1 MKFSERELIQKITAG
16 IEGDLTAEETA
27 ELDALLS
34 ENAEARKIYLRLMQ
48 MHSLLETFPPEAN
61 SPAVEALVA
70 GGKLIRFSR
79 SRTATGL
86 AVAAAVAILAI
97 ATGFFMNQKTPNAI
111 ATLILA
117 EDCQWKSPAHEPQE
131 GQRLSPGS
139 IHLTRGTAVIRFDN
153 GAKMV
158 MSTDSSV
165 DLNSA
170 DSASLKTGEVIIRA
184 EEGSEGFRL
193 DSPRGEMTDLGT
205 EFAVRV
211 LPSGE
216 TELHVHE
223 GEVATKESVVTAG
236 KAVKLQKSGNADLPI
251 NAPRFSETIRK
262 ANPKER
268 RDLMTAYEGFYTGA
282 GVYPPGE
289 LDLGKGW
296 EGPWR
301 LRTPEEFGE
310 NGDDTFPD
318 MKIGFGK
325 LNVVWPVRGGEKGM
339 LELPPGRNIRLRQLS
354 QPIDLSKDGITY
366 FSFLAGELADSVVS
380 GETEASLPNIKRND
394 FRITLRSSEDYFGE
408 SLSAGWAK
416 NRQVRVHTDPGAA
429 LRSIRQIPEGETVF
443 CVGKIIHSKR
453 LSDQVQF
460 RFYRSSDS
468 LDFAEPAEWDIETRD
483 LDLSAKL
490 DLLLITSV
498 GQATRYVDEIRIG
511 PTWRSVTPIDL
522 EKLSD

>member
-1 MKFSERELIQKITAG
+1 MKFSERELIQRITAG
-16 IEGDLTAEETA
+16 IEGDLSAEETA
-27 ELDALLS
+27 ELDELLTG
-34 ENAEARKIYLRLMQ
+34 NPEARIIYLRTIQ
-48 MHSLLETFPPEAN
+48 MHSLLEAIHPEAN
-61 SPAVEALVA
+61 DVA
-70 GGKLIRFSR
+70 IEEVVGCKKLIRFSR
-79 SRTATGL
+79 SRMATGL
-86 AVAAAVAILAI
+86 AVAAAVVILAI
-97 ATGFFMNQKTPNAI
+97 VTSFFTNQKVPTTI

-117 EDCQWKSPAHEPQE
+117 EDCEWKSSGDAPVE
-131 GQRLSPGS
+131 GQRLSPGR
-139 IHLTRGTAVIRFDN
+139 IHLTGGTAVIRFDN
-153 GAKMV
+153 GAEMV

-211 LPSGE
+211 LSSGE

-223 GEVATKESVVTAG
+223 GEVAAGESVVTAG
-236 KAVKLQKSGNADLPI
+236 RAVKLLKSGNSDLPI

-268 RDLMTAYEGFYTGA
+268 RDLMTAYEGFYTEA
-282 GVYPPGE
+282 GVYSPE
-289 LDLGKGW
+289 EMDLGKGW
-296 EGPWR
+296 QGPWR

-310 NGDDTFPD
+310 NGDDTFSD

-354 QPIDLSKDGITY
+354 EAIDLSKDGITY
-366 FSFLAGELADSVVS
+366 FSFLAGEVADSGVS
-380 GETEASLPNIKRND
+380 GEAVAPLPNIKRND

-429 LRSIRQIPEGETVF
+429 FRSIRQIPEGETVF

-483 LDLSAKL
+483 LNLSANL

-522 EKLSD
+522 EKLDD